1 MSCFSA
7 IASASPVICLKLVES
22 NDKDKIMKYKDEFIA
37 YANKYNN
44 GKLTG
49 AYSLDGTAAINQYS
63 HFEEWFQ
70 NNKINENEFVDAD
83 SVVPVYLRKSQAER
97 MKDAKKNS

>member
-1 MSCFSA
+1 MSE
-7 IASASPVICLKLVES
+7 LVES
-22 NDKDKIMKYKDEFIA
+22 DDKDKIMKYKDEFIA

-49 AYSLDGTAAINQYS
+49 AYSLDETAAINQYS

-70 NNKINENEFVDAD
+70 NNLENRSEDTV
-83 SVVPVYLRKSQAER
+83 
-97 MKDAKKNS
+97 KDGFTTKD